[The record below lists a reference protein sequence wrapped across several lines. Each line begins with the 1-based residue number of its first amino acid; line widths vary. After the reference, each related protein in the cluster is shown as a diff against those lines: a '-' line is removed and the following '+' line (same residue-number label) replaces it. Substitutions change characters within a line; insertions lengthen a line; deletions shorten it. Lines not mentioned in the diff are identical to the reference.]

1 MLHYIIL
8 YYIYVCVLCIY
19 MYTCNTQRERER
31 KKNNM
36 LILILGFVPSEF
48 FLFLSACLVLER
60 LESRISLHPDARPL
74 DFAPLVLCGLGGLSA
89 GQSPMPNSRSSCYI
103 ISGPK
108 NAHKHTTIHLPIL
121 DTQQRWQFFAGH
133 CIPVMCRLTS
143 INHLSNLSK
152 AYHIPSERI
161 HSLRQRRHSSHSHR
175 KSRGGI
181 QLEESRPITMWTPL
195 WQMFLFRKCNL
206 N

>member
-1 MLHYIIL
+1 MLLL
-8 YYIYVCVLCIY
+8 YVFISIY

-31 KKNNM
+31 ERKKNNM
-36 LILILGFVPSEF
+36 LNYSNSRFCTFEVS
-48 FLFLSACLVLER
+48 LSLSTCLVLER
-60 LESRISLHPDARPL
+60 LEARISLHPDARPL

-133 CIPVMCRLTS
+133 CIPVMCRLTTYP
-143 INHLSNLSK
+143 IYPRLTTYPVKGYIRYVML
-152 AYHIPSERI
+152 
-161 HSLRQRRHSSHSHR
+161 RHSAPPFAQPFAQDGNLVVESNWRNHGQ
-175 KSRGGI
+175 SRRCVTHCG
-181 QLEESRPITMWTPL
+181 RC
-195 WQMFLFRKCNL
+195 FF
-206 N
+206 